1 MKRSVWIEKKNNWF
15 TEKNQL
21 IWFTILTQ
29 RFSLTLTLTWELI
42 QKLRIQSKLWTWH
55 HCMKRL
61 ATAFCCP
68 QAESSTSDQSRSPKP
83 KAVKTIRQNLLAK
96 HHRLFSRKHMFY
108 KVWQYRSVCTCR
120 HTVAINL
127 LLRLANQ
134 ISRKVATN
142 TPWLAAASISH
153 PQRAAVPPPVGL
165 VKSQQSAVPAVP
177 LLSSQQQGA
186 ELKNI
191 VWHLGAR
198 CWEQIN
204 LIRLELCAPDSP
216 NLQHNN
222 WGAESP
228 QSRPSF
234 TLLCYYHLLLP
245 HRKTHGSAK
254 HSEGAS
260 FG

>member
-1 MKRSVWIEKKNNWF
+1 MNHSVRIMNLAPLYEEVSKSFLLSTSRVIDLRPIALAKTENCKNNT
-15 TEKNQL
+15 TE
-21 IWFTILTQ
+21 
-29 RFSLTLTLTWELI
+29 
-42 QKLRIQSKLWTWH
+42 
-55 HCMKRL
+55 
-61 ATAFCCP
+61 
-68 QAESSTSDQSRSPKP
+68 TS
-83 KAVKTIRQNLLAK
+83 RQTS
-96 HHRLFSRKHMFY
+96 RLFSRKHVFY
-108 KVWQYRSVCTCR
+108 KVWEYRSVCTCR
-120 HTVAINL
+120 HTVAINI

-134 ISRKVATN
+134 ISGKVVTN
-142 TPWLAAASISH
+142 TLRLGAASISH
-153 PQRAAVPPPVGL
+153 PQRAAVPPLVGL

-234 TLLCYYHLLLP
+234 TLVCYYHLLLP

-254 HSEGAS
+254 HSDGAS

>member
-1 MKRSVWIEKKNNWF
+1 MNWINLIHIYYLAPLYEKADNNVLLSTSRNIDLRPITFAKTESCKNN
-15 TEKNQL
+15 TPEPSRQ
-21 IWFTILTQ
+21 T
-29 RFSLTLTLTWELI
+29 S
-42 QKLRIQSKLWTWH
+42 RI
-55 HCMKRL
+55 
-61 ATAFCCP
+61 
-68 QAESSTSDQSRSPKP
+68 
-83 KAVKTIRQNLLAK
+83 
-96 HHRLFSRKHMFY
+96 FSRKHVFY
-108 KVWQYRSVCTCR
+108 KVWEYLSVCTCR
-120 HTVAINL
+120 HTVAINRSL
-127 LLRLANQ
+127 QLTNH
-134 ISRKVATN
+134 IPRKVATN
-142 TPWLAAASISH
+142 TPRLAVPSISH
-153 PQRAAVPPPVGL
+153 LQRAAVPPPVGL

-254 HSEGAS
+254 HSDRAS

>member
-1 MKRSVWIEKKNNWF
+1 MNHSVWIMNFAPRYEEVSNSFLLSTSRVIDLRPIAFAKTKSCKNNT
-15 TEKNQL
+15 TEPSHQ
-21 IWFTILTQ
+21 
-29 RFSLTLTLTWELI
+29 
-42 QKLRIQSKLWTWH
+42 
-55 HCMKRL
+55 
-61 ATAFCCP
+61 
-68 QAESSTSDQSRSPKP
+68 TS
-83 KAVKTIRQNLLAK
+83 
-96 HHRLFSRKHMFY
+96 RLFSRKHVFY

-127 LLRLANQ
+127 LLWLANQ

-142 TPWLAAASISH
+142 TPWLADESISH

-254 HSEGAS
+254 HSAS

>member
-1 MKRSVWIEKKNNWF
+1 MQIESKRWKLLLAGSTMNKKTPIYLLPTSAVSNLASYVC
-15 TEKNQL
+15 KK
-21 IWFTILTQ
+21 
-29 RFSLTLTLTWELI
+29 
-42 QKLRIQSKLWTWH
+42 QK
-55 HCMKRL
+55 
-61 ATAFCCP
+61 A
-68 QAESSTSDQSRSPKP
+68 
-83 KAVKTIRQNLLAK
+83 KAVKTMTKPSRQTS
-96 HHRLFSRKHMFY
+96 RLFSKKHTFY
-108 KVWQYRSVCTCR
+108 RVWENCSLCTCR
-120 HTVAINL
+120 RTSDYKPLAQNEPIRFPGK
-127 LLRLANQ
+127 LRQ
-134 ISRKVATN
+134 TWRD
-142 TPWLAAASISH
+142 WLPH
-153 PQRAAVPPPVGL
+153 PSVTYSVPPPLGL
-165 VKSQQSAVPAVP
+165 VKSQQSAVPAIP
-177 LLSSQQQGA
+177 LFSSQQQGA

-204 LIRLELCAPDSP
+204 LIRLELSPPDSP

-254 HSEGAS
+254 HSS